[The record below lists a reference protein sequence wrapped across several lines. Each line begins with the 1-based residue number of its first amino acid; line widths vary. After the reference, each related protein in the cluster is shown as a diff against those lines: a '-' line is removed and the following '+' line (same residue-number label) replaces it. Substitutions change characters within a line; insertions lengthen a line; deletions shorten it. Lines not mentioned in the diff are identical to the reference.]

1 MSTEAKNKPFH
12 YNLRQLR
19 KRAGLTQGTLAEK
32 LNLKRAVIGAYEEG
46 RAEPKIENLIKIASF
61 FNKTVDELVGSIIDL
76 DNPNQKKDRLRI
88 LAITVNDQDR
98 ENIEVV
104 GAKAQA
110 GYLAG
115 YSDPEYIT
123 SLPKMSV
130 PYLKGGTYRAFEI
143 EGDSMHP
150 TLETGDMVI
159 CKFVENYTWI
169 QDHAIYVVVSDEG
182 IVVKRIK
189 THKSQNTLELISDNK
204 YYPPYKV
211 HLNTIREIWQVQ
223 SRMTTHI
230 GSPDDLHKRLN
241 KLEELVWS
249 LQEKLKKK

>member
-19 KRAGLTQGTLAEK
+19 KRAGLTQGGLADK

-61 FNKTVDELVGSIIDL
+61 FNRTVDEVVGGIIDL
-76 DNPNQKKDRLRI
+76 NNPTQKKDRLRI
-88 LAITVNDQDR
+88 LAITVNEQSK

-104 GAKAQA
+104 AARAQA
-110 GYLAG
+110 GYLSG

-159 CKFVENYTWI
+159 CKFIENYTWI
-169 QDHAIYVVVSDEG
+169 QDHAMYVVVSDEG

-211 HLNTIREIWQVQ
+211 HLNTVREIWQVQ

-230 GSPDDLHKRLN
+230 GSSDDLHKRLN